1 MSVPRSS
8 GRRLSVL
15 LLLFALLLVVRL
27 LLVALAEPLGL
38 PPEATTLRLHW
49 QPPPPQQ
56 EQQQQGEQQEQ
67 QQQQPQEEQ
76 EPRQRQFWAGQC
88 GADSQRLV
96 AEREPEAYVL
106 GLRVRDYYEQEDDV
120 RVPPEQLFVEGI
132 GDKVY
137 QHHHILGCAL
147 RHNLRVVCVPEM
159 FATLRVHH
167 TGNMGFLWGCQS
179 KYLTCGR
186 FKAWGE
192 LDLALSVPEE
202 VSATDALTMVAR
214 VRQGAAGSAKAEA
227 APASPTANP
236 SAAPAWPLL
245 PEIAPAAPLR
255 LDGPDATFGTRLHR
269 LAPDGKLVF
278 RSVTCQVRGKRERD
292 LLKKEGMAFMK
303 FQYELMFLAMGRRTP
318 LWRAPAD
325 QRWRIAITVRRG
337 DITSADKR
345 RPPSKTCVI
354 VAKMYEASGYL
365 VNASNSDILVFSETH
380 ENDPA
385 FACFRAMP
393 NARILI
399 SNKTYT
405 QHGAVSRWIRDFDH
419 MASAHFFIGEWS
431 YFSYLVES
439 TLTPKALS
447 VLFGFDEPQV
457 SKMRRLMQSTHGR
470 PFLRA
475 DLVHREPRL
484 GQAPRFDPDQD
495 ASCCRLYDKPG
506 SDQPVGRDFQWFTDG
521 NPNQGTRAAANAAAH
536 IAAVA
541 AAEALSESE
550 RTRTRARTMR

>member
-1 MSVPRSS
+1 MMRRGS
-8 GRRLSVL
+8 RRLWLVNFFVL
-15 LLLFALLLVVRL
+15 LLLLLVVRL
-27 LLVALAEPLGL
+27 LLLALAEPLGL
-38 PPEATTLRLHW
+38 PPQATTLRL
-49 QPPPPQQ
+49 QPPPQQ
-56 EQQQQGEQQEQ
+56 QQQQQRQEQ
-67 QQQQPQEEQ
+67 QQQQQQQQ
-76 EPRQRQFWAGQC
+76 EPRQRQFWAAQC

-120 RVPPEQLFVEGI
+120 RVPPEQLQVEGI

-202 VSATDALTMVAR
+202 VSATDALAMVAR
-214 VRQGAAGSAKAEA
+214 VRLGAAGSAEAEA
-227 APASPTANP
+227 TPASPTANP
-236 SAAPAWPLL
+236 SAAPAWSLR

-292 LLKKEGMAFMK
+292 RLRKEGMAFMA

-337 DITSADKR
+337 DQTGTDQRKQPSAN
-345 RPPSKTCVI
+345 CAI
-354 VAKMYEASGYL
+354 VAKMYEQSGFL
-365 VNASNSDILVFSETH
+365 VNVSNSDILVLSETH
-380 ENDPA
+380 EDDPG
-385 FACFRAMP
+385 FACLRAMP
-393 NARILI
+393 NARMLI

-419 MASAHFFIGEWS
+419 MASAHFFLGEWS

-439 TLTPKALS
+439 TLAPKALS
-447 VLFGFDEPQV
+447 VLFGFNEPQV

-475 DLVHREPRL
+475 DLAHREPRL
-484 GQAPRFDPDQD
+484 EQVRRSDPEHD
-495 ASCCRLYDKPG
+495 ASCCRAYDKPA
-506 SDQPVGRDFQWFTDG
+506 SDQPFEGWFPDG